1 MKRTIGL
8 VSAGLV
14 MAGAIEACAPTRV
27 AEFPAVPAQGPV
39 ASPAPSGGVSRRPE
53 SPPRQLVAPGGA
65 PAIVARGGSLFGTDA
80 VMLPTGTTI
89 TPDAAPGARLFD
101 FDPHVTGAAELR
113 AGNAVAS
120 ALSPDGATLLVLTS
134 GYNRVF
140 DPETGKQVPEGST
153 EWVFVYDVTGGVPK
167 ESQVIGVANA
177 FGGIAFDPRGDRFF
191 VSGGSDDVLRAYVR
205 DPSTGPMRALTPGPS
220 PARGEGRWLESG
232 APIKLGHLDE
242 KGRGGLGEEEGPFAA
257 GVAVSAS
264 GARVVVANHENDSL
278 SVVDTARGTVSEIA
292 LAPGG
297 GKPGGEFPSGVIV
310 LGESR
315 AFVTA
320 QRDREVVEVDLG
332 TAKVVRRIKVGGQPT
347 KLIANRAQ
355 TRIYVANANSDSVS
369 VIDVARGVVESTIAT
384 AAPAGSAALRLRGS
398 NPNAL
403 ALSPDESRL
412 YVTNGGNSTLAVIDL
427 ASKSVVGLVP
437 TGFYPTAVA
446 VAHDGAQLYVVHAK
460 SPTGPNALG
469 PWTAVERARTKPYS
483 PGRGNQYALQLE
495 HGGLLAFP
503 LPDAPTLAKLTQ
515 QAIANNRFD
524 ADVGNLPRVFLALRG
539 KVKHVIYV
547 IGENRTYD
555 QVLGDLA
562 GADGDPRL
570 VLWGEPITPNHHALA
585 RSFVTLDRFFDPGG
599 VSGEGWQWSTSG
611 RTTDV
616 AEKAVPVEYAG
627 RGKHS
632 YDWEGA
638 NRNVNVSWPTLA
650 ARKLA
655 NPKTPDSIDVL
666 PGSADVGAVDGPA
679 EGGSGFL
686 WDAVLAKGLEVRNY
700 GCFCDD
706 TRYAL
711 PKTDPAFLAPSHDPF
726 ATKTRVAFP
735 QRASLH
741 DRTDPYFRCFDQRV
755 ADYWREKEWAREFD
769 AYVKSG
775 TLPALEVVRLPHDH
789 LGGFDTAMDGV
800 STPDTQI
807 ADNDYAL
814 GALVE
819 KVSRSPYWKDTVVI
833 ALEDDAQNG
842 SDHVDAHRSFV
853 LVAGGHVKRGA
864 KISTPYATPSVL
876 RTIEVLLGVG
886 PLGQS
891 DGFAPPMDELFEER
905 VDMTPFAAE
914 IPAVLHS
921 TQLPLPT
928 ATATAIPTPTPT
940 STSTSTSTPTS
951 NATPRGDA
959 TFWASVM
966 RGQNF
971 DEPDALDAALFNR
984 ALVCGLR
991 GGVDCVSRADADDP

>member
-1 MKRTIGL
+1 
-8 VSAGLV
+8 
-14 MAGAIEACAPTRV
+14 MAS
-27 AEFPAVPAQGPV
+27 AVPAR
-39 ASPAPSGGVSRRPE
+39 AAE
-53 SPPRQLVAPGGA
+53 APPRQLVAVSGA

-80 VMLPTGTTI
+80 VMLPTGATI
-89 TPDAAPGARLFD
+89 TPDAAPGARLFEL
-101 FDPHVTGAAELR
+101 DPHVAGAAELR

-140 DPETGKQVPEGST
+140 DPDTGRLVAEGST
-153 EWVFVYDVTGGVPK
+153 EWVFVYDVTAGVPR
-167 ESQVIGVANA
+167 ESQVMAVPNA

-191 VSGGSDDVLRAYVR
+191 VSGGSDDVLRSY
-205 DPSTGPMRALTPGPS
+205 
-220 PARGEGRWLESG
+220 AREAGGKWSESG
-232 APIKLGHLDE
+232 TPVKLGHLDE
-242 KGRGGLGEEEGPFAA
+242 KGKGGLGEEEGPYAA
-257 GVAVSAS
+257 GVAVNAS

-278 SVVDTARGTVSEIA
+278 SVVDLAKGTVVEVA

-297 GKPGGEFPSGVIV
+297 GKAGGEFPSGVVV

-320 QRDREVVEVDLG
+320 QRDREVVEVDLDR
-332 TAKVVRRIKVGGQPT
+332 AKVVRRIKVGGQPT
-347 KLIANRAQ
+347 KLVANRAQ
-355 TRIYVANANSDSVS
+355 TRLYVANANSDSVS
-369 VIDVARGVVESTIAT
+369 VIDVARGAVESTLAT
-384 AAPAGSAALRLRGS
+384 AASPGSAALRLRGS

-427 ASKSVVGLVP
+427 ASKAVVGLVP

-446 VAHDGAQLYVVHAK
+446 LARDGSHVFVVHAK

-469 PWTAVERARTKPYS
+469 PWSAVERARTKPYG
-483 PGRGNQYALQLE
+483 PGRGNQYSLQLE

-515 QAIANNRFD
+515 QSIANNRFD
-524 ADVGNLPRVFLALRG
+524 AAVAAVPPVFRALRG

-562 GADGDPRL
+562 GADGDARL
-570 VLWGEPITPNHHALA
+570 VLWGESITPNHHALA

-616 AEKAVPVEYAG
+616 AEKAIPVEYAN

-650 ARKLA
+650 ARKVA

-666 PGSADVGAVDGPA
+666 PGTADVGAVDGPD

-706 TRYAL
+706 VRYGL
-711 PKTDPAFLAPSHDPF
+711 PRTDPAYIAPTRDAF

-735 QRASLH
+735 QRVSLH

-769 AYVKSG
+769 VYVKNG
-775 TLPALEVVRLPHDH
+775 KLPALEVVRLPHDH
-789 LGGFDTAMDGV
+789 LGSFDSAEDGV

-807 ADNDYAL
+807 ADNDYAI

-819 KVSRSPYWKDTVVI
+819 KVSRSPYWSDTVVI

-853 LVAGGHVKRGA
+853 LFAGGHVKRGA
-864 KISTPYATPSVL
+864 KVSTPYATPSVL
-876 RTIEVLLGVG
+876 RTIEVLLGVA

-891 DGFAPPMDELFEER
+891 DAFAPAMDELFDEK
-905 VDMTPFAAE
+905 VDATPFAAE
-914 IPAVLHS
+914 VPAVLRS
-921 TQLPLPT
+921 TQLPLGGVPG
-928 ATATAIPTPTPT
+928 ASAL
-940 STSTSTSTPTS
+940 
-951 NATPRGDA
+951 PRGDA
-959 TFWASVM
+959 SFWAAVM

-971 DEPDALDAALFNR
+971 DEADALDSSRFNAALE
-984 ALVCGLR
+984 CGLR
-991 GGVDCVSRADADDP
+991 GGAGCVSRADAQEP